1 MGAPLM
7 AVVIDTSVAVAWF
20 VPSQAGS
27 YADRIARR
35 VRHEALVVPSLW
47 EVEFGNVMTTLLRRK
62 LLARHQVASVLAKA
76 ERLDLTVDRDVATA
90 RVLFTLAEQH
100 GISAYDA
107 AYLELAVRRGLPLA
121 TRDTSL
127 ARAARSAGVL
137 LN

>member
-20 VPSQAGS
+20 VPSQAAD

-47 EVEFGNVMTTLLRRK
+47 EVEFGNVMATLLRRK
-62 LLARHQVASVLAKA
+62 LLARHQVVSVLSKA
-76 ERLDLTVDRDVATA
+76 ERLDLAVDRDVPTA

-107 AYLELAVRRGLPLA
+107 VYLELAVRRGLPLA

-127 ARAARSAGVL
+127 ARAARTAGIL